1 MSTGSYDAIVIGLG
15 AMGAATLMHL
25 ARAGKRVVGID
36 RFSPPHA
43 MGSSHGESRIT
54 RLAIGEGEVYTPFA
68 IRSHELW
75 REIAAETK
83 EKLLFPVGGLMFGA
97 LGSGQRLHNKPDFL
111 ATTIAAAKKHGIDHD
126 VLQTAELRRRFPQFA
141 LEDSD
146 VAYFERDAGY
156 VKPEACIRSQLTLAE
171 RFGARISRDEE
182 VLGLAPLASGGVSV
196 RTARATHEAE
206 QVVVCAGAWLPKL
219 LPQLARQVKVTR
231 QLLFWFGV
239 EGTYQLFAPERFP
252 VFIRSFRS
260 TEDAAIYGFPA
271 IDGPNGGI
279 KVASGAYGA
288 EFDPDAGRP
297 AASEDEIREFYEQS
311 IRKQVPALDREC
323 LRSTMCLYSVTEDS
337 DFIVDR
343 LPGTEQI
350 VVVSACSGHGFKH
363 SAALGESVAQLVVGQ
378 QPRLSL
384 APFSV
389 RRLGVSTS

>member
-1 MSTGSYDAIVIGLG
+1 MSTGSFDAIVVGLG

-25 ARAGKRVVGID
+25 AWAGKRAIGID
-36 RFSPPHA
+36 RFSPPHT

-68 IRSHELW
+68 MRSHELW

-83 EKLLFPVGGLMFGA
+83 EQLLFPVGGLIFGA
-97 LGSGQRLHNKPDFL
+97 LGSGETLHNKPEFL
-111 ATTIAAAKKHGIDHD
+111 ATTIAAAKRYGIEHE
-126 VLQTAELRRRFPQFA
+126 VLQPAELRQRFPQFA
-141 LEDSD
+141 LEDAD

-171 RFGARISRDEE
+171 RFGAQIYRNEE
-182 VLGLAPLASGGVSV
+182 ALGLDPLASGGVSV
-196 RTARATHEAE
+196 RTSRATYEAE
-206 QVVVCAGAWLPKL
+206 QLVVSAGAWLPKL

-239 EGTYQLFAPERFP
+239 EGVYQLFAPERFP

-271 IDGPNGGI
+271 IDGPKGGI
-279 KVASGAYGA
+279 KVSSGDYGT
-288 EFDPDAGRP
+288 EFDPDTARP
-297 AASEDEIREFYEQS
+297 AASDGEIRDFYEQS
-311 IRKQVPALDREC
+311 IRTRIPALGREC

-363 SAALGESVAQLVVGQ
+363 SAALGESVAQLVMGQ

-384 APFSV
+384 APFSLGRV
-389 RRLGVSTS
+389 GVSAS